1 MIYGAIFGDIA
12 GSAYEFNPVENRDFE
27 MIVPKSR
34 FTDDTVMTLAI
45 ANWLMENPDD
55 EDVLVKQMQTIGAFY
70 PGAGYGPSFAHWL
83 ISLNPQPYNS
93 WGNGSAMRV
102 SPCGWVAKTLAEAE
116 ELAKKSAE
124 VTHNHPEGIKGA
136 QAVAAAIWMARN
148 KYSKQEIK
156 DYISDVYDYDLDRT
170 VQSIIDKGYGFAV
183 SCQKSVPEAIIAFLE
198 STDYESAVRNAISLR
213 GDADTQGCIAGSI
226 AEAFYGF
233 PEEYKEIVEQ
243 KLDKFLLS
251 ILNKFN
257 KQ

>member
-1 MIYGAIFGDIA
+1 
-12 GSAYEFNPVENRDFE
+12 
-27 MIVPKSR
+27 
-34 FTDDTVMTLAI
+34 MTLAI

-55 EDVLVKQMQTIGAFY
+55 EDVLIKQMQTLGAFY
-70 PGAGYGPSFAHWL
+70 PGAGYGSSFAHWL

-93 WGNGSAMRV
+93 WGNGS
-102 SPCGWVAKTLAEAE
+102 KTLAEAE

-124 VTHNHPEGIKGA
+124 VTHNHPDGIKGA

-148 KYSKQEIK
+148 NYSKQEIK
-156 DYISDVYDYDLDRT
+156 DYISNVYDYDLDRT
-170 VQSIIDKGYGFAV
+170 VQSIIDKGYSFAV

-198 STDYESAVRNAISLR
+198 STDYESAVRNAISLG
-213 GDADTQGCIAGSI
+213 GDSDTQGCIAGSI